1 MTDIELRS
9 AINFTV
15 NFARTFDRGTYGGRE
30 GRLFDGKRDIYENA
44 GYPLVLDAD
53 LYRGMY
59 ERGGIATRAVDA
71 IPDESWRKL
80 PIIYEGKDEESGKD
94 DTLFCVAWNELAKHG
109 LGGKGLYHYLHRLDR
124 AAGLGR
130 FAVLFLGLAG
140 SGEASQPVAGKATA
154 LSYVT
159 VFSEGEVSFREL
171 ETDSENPRFGMPNLY
186 NLSVTVNQANDQNFH
201 EAHWTRCIHV
211 VEDAISSDLFGRPRL
226 QSPYN
231 YMVNLLKVLA
241 GSGEAAWKLMDSGNL
256 FTTTD
261 NYELPPADSDARKKL
276 EAQFE
281 DFWNGLRRGMLTEG
295 ITSVPLG
302 GQVTDPTGLV
312 MINLQLI
319 AATLDIPMRI
329 LMGSERGELA
339 SSQDSVK
346 WLESI
351 EQRRQNHVTPSIL
364 MPVANRLIEHGVLPP
379 PKGGLFGFKWPKLV
393 KDDRMQS
400 AQTASTI
407 ATALSSAGI
416 EIEPDEFVRVYVPEI
431 NPAKIAKK
439 EVPEPLS
446 GPLKPMAT
454 NALKEILWGEL

>member
-1 MTDIELRS
+1 MTDLELRS
-9 AINFTV
+9 AINFAV
-15 NFARTFDRGTYGGRE
+15 NFARTFDRASYGGRE
-30 GRLFDGKRDIYENA
+30 GQLFDGKRDIYDVA
-44 GYPLVLDAD
+44 GYEKTLEPKHFED
-53 LYRGMY
+53 MY

-80 PIIYEGKDEESGKD
+80 PQIYEGKDEESGKD
-94 DTLFCVAWNELAKHG
+94 DTDFCKAWNEIATKG

-130 FAVLFLGLAG
+130 FAVLYLGLAG
-140 SGEASQPVAGKATA
+140 AGQPNEPVGKAA
-154 LSYVT
+154 SLSYVT
-159 VFSEGEVSFREL
+159 VFKEGEVAFKEI
-171 ETDSENPRFGMPNLY
+171 EGNKEDPRFGMPNLY
-186 NLSVTVNQANDQNFH
+186 NLSVTVNQASDQAFYD
-201 EAHWTRCIHV
+201 AHWSRCIHV

-226 QSPYN
+226 KSPYN
-231 YMVNLLKVLA
+231 YMINLLKVLA

-256 FTTTD
+256 FTTTEG
-261 NYELPPADSDARKKL
+261 YELPTEGSQQRKNL

-312 MINLQLI
+312 MINLQLV

-351 EQRRQNHVTPSIL
+351 EERRQNHVTPSIL
-364 MPVANRLIEHGVLPP
+364 MPTANRLIQYGVLPP

-393 KDDRMQS
+393 KDDRVQS

-407 ATALSSAGI
+407 ASALSAAGI
-416 EIEPDEFVRVYVPEI
+416 EIEPDEFVRVYTPEI

-439 EVPEPLS
+439 EVPEPLA

>member
-1 MTDIELRS
+1 MTDLELRS
-9 AINFTV
+9 AINFSV
-15 NFARTFDRGTYGGRE
+15 NFARGFDRASVGGRE

-44 GYPLVLDAD
+44 GYPKVLNAD
-53 LYRGMY
+53 LYQDMY

-80 PIIYEGKDEESGKD
+80 PMIYEGKDEESGKD
-94 DTLFCVAWNELAKHG
+94 DTAFCVAWNEIAKKG
-109 LGGKGLYHYLHRLDR
+109 VGGKGLYHYLHRLDR
-124 AAGLGR
+124 ATGLGR
-130 FAVLFLGLAG
+130 FAVLYLGLAG
-140 SGEASQPVAGKATA
+140 AGEPNLPVTGRSAK

-159 VFSEGEVSFREL
+159 VFKEREVGFKEL
-171 ETDSENPRFGMPNLY
+171 EGNKEDPRFGMPNVY
-186 NLSVTVNQANDQNFH
+186 NLSVTVNQNSDQNLYD
-201 EAHWTRCIHV
+201 AHWSRCIHV

-226 QSPYN
+226 QSTYN
-231 YMVNLLKVLA
+231 YMLNLLKVLA
-241 GSGEAAWKLMDSGNL
+241 GSGEAAWKLMDSGNI

-261 NYELPPADSDARKKL
+261 NYELPPEGSERRKNL

-281 DFWNGLRRGMLTEG
+281 DFWNGLRRGMLAEG

-302 GQVTDPTGLV
+302 GQVTDPTGLIT
-312 MINLQLI
+312 INLSLV

-351 EQRRQNHVTPSIL
+351 EERRQNHVTPSIL
-364 MPVANRLIEHGVLPP
+364 MPVAQRLIEYGVVPA
-379 PKGGLFGFKWPKLV
+379 PKNGLFGFKWPKLV
-393 KDDRMQS
+393 KDDRVQS

-407 ATALSSAGI
+407 ATALAAAGI
-416 EIEPDEFVRVYVPEI
+416 EIEPDEFVRVYTPEI

-439 EVPEPLS
+439 ELPEPMA